1 MALNF
6 LFVDFN
12 AYFASVEQQMRPEL
26 RGKPVVVAPMMTDS
40 TCAIAASYE
49 AKRFGI
55 KTGTGIRE
63 AKAMCPE
70 LVIVEARHH
79 EYIDFHHRLVEAV
92 ESCVPVHRV
101 LSIDEMACM
110 LTGSQQQREKAVAL
124 AQQIKETIYRR
135 VGTEMRSSIGIGP
148 NLFLSKTAS
157 DMQKPNGLVVIE
169 EKDLPECLFKLDLED
184 LTGIGSRTKRR
195 LERHD
200 IFTVQQLCTASKS
213 LLRQVWGGVGGE
225 RMYAKLRGEE
235 VYTPP
240 TQRSTI
246 GHSHVLPP
254 KLRTEDSA
262 LEVLNRLVQKAGM
275 RLRSYG
281 YRAGGLGVH
290 VQYMNGPYWSEAM
303 TFDYTHET
311 NRFLQ
316 ALTMLW
322 SKKSRKGK
330 LPAAAHPLRVGIALF
345 ELKKEEHCTPSLF
358 DMEKKPTALNTAMD
372 KLNTRFGKNTIY
384 FSGSHAAR
392 DASPVR
398 IAFTHIPD
406 AVEQRA

>member
-1 MALNF
+1 MALRF

-63 AKAMCPE
+63 AKALCRE
-70 LVIVEARHH
+70 LIVVEARHH
-79 EYIDFHHRLVEAV
+79 EYIDYHHRLVEAV
-92 ESCVPVHRV
+92 ESCVPVHSV
-101 LSIDEMACM
+101 LSIDEMACT

-124 AQQIKETIYRR
+124 AKQVKETIYKR
-135 VGTEMRSSIGIGP
+135 VGMELRSSIGIGP

-169 EKDLPECLFKLDLED
+169 EQDLPDCLYRLELED
-184 LTGIGSRTKRR
+184 LTGVGPRMKRR
-195 LERHD
+195 LERYD
-200 IFTVQQLCTASKS
+200 IHTVQQLCTANKT
-213 LLRQVWGGVGGE
+213 LLRNVWGGIEGE

-240 TQRSTI
+240 TQRSTV

-262 LEVLNRLVQKAGM
+262 FEVLNRLVQKAGM

-311 NRFLQ
+311 PRFLQ
-316 ALTMLW
+316 ALAMLW
-322 SKKSRKGK
+322 SHKPRI
-330 LPAAAHPLRVGIALF
+330 AARPLRVGIALF
-345 ELKKEEHCTPSLF
+345 ELKKEEYCTPSLF
-358 DMEKKPTALNTAMD
+358 DVEKKPLALNGAID
-372 KLNTRFGKNTIY
+372 KLNKRFGKNTIY
-384 FSGSHAAR
+384 FSGGHEAR
-392 DASPVR
+392 DAAPVR

-406 AVEQRA
+406 EIEQTA